1 MSTYIAN
8 IIGLILCIKI
18 LLSIFKTLKSSC
30 SRILVKNNYYYLEA
44 CFRLYK
50 ALFNLQTRLLKSLFK
65 IALLIKSIKVLSVIS
80 FKASF
85 KIYSSKPIGN
95 YI

>member
-1 MSTYIAN
+1 MSTCVAN
-8 IIGLILCIKI
+8 IIDLVLCIKI
-18 LLSIFKTLKSSC
+18 LLSIFKTLKSSY
-30 SRILVKNNYYYLEA
+30 SRILVKNNCYCLEA

-65 IALLIKSIKVLSVIS
+65 IALLIKSIKLLYIIS

-85 KIYSSKPIGN
+85 KIYSSRPISN
-95 YI
+95 CI